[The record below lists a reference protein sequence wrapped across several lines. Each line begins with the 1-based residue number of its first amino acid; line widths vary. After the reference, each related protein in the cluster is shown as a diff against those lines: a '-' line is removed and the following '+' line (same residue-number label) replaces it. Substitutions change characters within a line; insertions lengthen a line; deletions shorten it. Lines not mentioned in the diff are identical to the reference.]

1 MMIDK
6 TKLKDLFLKYIAID
20 TQSNPD
26 SSTYPSTEKQKHFA
40 LKLVE
45 ELKAMGISNA
55 VMDEYGYVMASIPA
69 NTTKPIPTVGFIAH
83 VDTAP
88 DADGACLNPQIIE
101 NYDGKD
107 IALDASKNIWLRP
120 GDFPELLDDK
130 GKTIICTDGSTL
142 LGADDK
148 AGIAEIMTAM
158 QYIMQHPE
166 IEHGKIAIGFT
177 PDEEIGCGVN
187 YFNVEKFGADYA
199 YTIDGGRIGELE
211 YENFNGAEAK
221 ISIHGRNLHPG
232 YSKNKMI
239 NSQLIAMELH
249 SLLPCGQRPEL
260 TEGYEGFFLLMK
272 STGTI
277 EETDMIYIIRDH
289 DRGKFE
295 EKKQLINGI
304 CRFLNEKYGENT
316 VVCTLKDQY
325 YNMREKVEDVMFIVD
340 IAKKAMLASGV
351 EPLIVPIR
359 GGTDGARLSY
369 MGLPC
374 PNIFAGGHN
383 FHGKHEYVVLESM
396 VKATEVIVNIVKEY
410 ALIKK

>member
-120 GDFPELLDDK
+120 GDFPELLDYK

-166 IEHGKIAIGFT
+166 IEM
-177 PDEEIGCGVN
+177 
-187 YFNVEKFGADYA
+187 EK
-199 YTIDGGRIGELE
+199 
-211 YENFNGAEAK
+211 
-221 ISIHGRNLHPG
+221 
-232 YSKNKMI
+232 
-239 NSQLIAMELH
+239 
-249 SLLPCGQRPEL
+249 
-260 TEGYEGFFLLMK
+260 
-272 STGTI
+272 
-277 EETDMIYIIRDH
+277 
-289 DRGKFE
+289 
-295 EKKQLINGI
+295 
-304 CRFLNEKYGENT
+304 
-316 VVCTLKDQY
+316 
-325 YNMREKVEDVMFIVD
+325 
-340 IAKKAMLASGV
+340 
-351 EPLIVPIR
+351 
-359 GGTDGARLSY
+359 
-369 MGLPC
+369 
-374 PNIFAGGHN
+374 
-383 FHGKHEYVVLESM
+383 
-396 VKATEVIVNIVKEY
+396 
-410 ALIKK
+410 

>member
-1 MMIDK
+1 M
-6 TKLKDLFLKYIAID
+6 L
-20 TQSNPD
+20 
-26 SSTYPSTEKQKHFA
+26 
-40 LKLVE
+40 
-45 ELKAMGISNA
+45 
-55 VMDEYGYVMASIPA
+55 
-69 NTTKPIPTVGFIAH
+69 
-83 VDTAP
+83 
-88 DADGACLNPQIIE
+88 
-101 NYDGKD
+101 
-107 IALDASKNIWLRP
+107 KNIWLRP
-120 GDFPELLDDK
+120 GDFPELLDYK

-260 TEGYEGFFLLMK
+260 TEGYEGF
-272 STGTI
+272 
-277 EETDMIYIIRDH
+277 
-289 DRGKFE
+289 
-295 EKKQLINGI
+295 
-304 CRFLNEKYGENT
+304 
-316 VVCTLKDQY
+316 
-325 YNMREKVEDVMFIVD
+325 
-340 IAKKAMLASGV
+340 
-351 EPLIVPIR
+351 
-359 GGTDGARLSY
+359 SY
-369 MGLPC
+369 
-374 PNIFAGGHN
+374 
-383 FHGKHEYVVLESM
+383 
-396 VKATEVIVNIVKEY
+396 
-410 ALIKK
+410 